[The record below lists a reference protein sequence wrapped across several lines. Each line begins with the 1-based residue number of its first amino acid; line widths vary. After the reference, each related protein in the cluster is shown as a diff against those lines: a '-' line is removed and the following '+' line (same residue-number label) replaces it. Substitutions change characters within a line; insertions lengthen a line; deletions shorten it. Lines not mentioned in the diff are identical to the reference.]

1 MPDIIGWKSSEV
13 KTLANLMNIPYNITG
28 FGNVLSSSIEVGEEI
43 TKESYLEIILDER
56 SV

>member
-1 MPDIIGWKSSEV
+1 
-13 KTLANLMNIPYNITG
+13 MNIPYNITG